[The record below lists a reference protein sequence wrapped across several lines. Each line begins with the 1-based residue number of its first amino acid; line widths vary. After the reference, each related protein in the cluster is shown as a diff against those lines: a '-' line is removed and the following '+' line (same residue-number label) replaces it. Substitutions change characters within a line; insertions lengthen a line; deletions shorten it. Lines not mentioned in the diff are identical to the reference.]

1 MLFGLTKSN
10 SVVEDLISGLSI
22 PMFYKFDGV
31 NKYITNSAFDAFFG
45 SARKKALDFINSYSL
60 NVDDNFEIEVENDIG
75 QKISAITYISSF
87 NKKSG
92 DRLGLLVDISEQK
105 RAKEAIA
112 VLKERYELAT
122 SGSNEG
128 LWDWN
133 IQKDNLY
140 VSMKFK
146 ELLGDRADGLNSSLK
161 SFISLV
167 ELEDKEGFIKNLE
180 DHLNGYKS
188 AFKYEFKININ
199 GKKRW
204 FLVRGKAVSENKK
217 IKRVVGF
224 LSDIS
229 DIKFAQLALKD
240 SQEQFESFMKN
251 LPAGVY
257 IRDLKHNI
265 IFANRYINNFFGKE
279 SIVGNSID
287 KIFQNDE
294 YKKILSLNEAIL
306 KDGVDSSETKMIDR
320 FGNVKFFQLNQFVLH
335 KDKEKYI
342 GAIYTDITS
351 QKMTEKKLDKL
362 AHYDLLTNLPNRALF
377 YDSLNHIVSK
387 ASRNNTKVALMFLD
401 LDNFKTINDTLGHD
415 YGDILLKE
423 VASKLKSIL
432 RSEDI
437 VSRLGGDEFTII
449 LDGISDNA
457 FPSVVAQKII
467 DTLGVPIKLKD
478 ELGYIGSSIGIS
490 IYPDDTKDQDE
501 LIKYADMAMYRA
513 KESGKNTYRYFTNAM
528 DKESREKMEL
538 TNDLRE
544 AVIKD
549 QLKLYYQ
556 PIIDIKE
563 GKVGLFEALVRWEH
577 PKYGLISP
585 ENFISLAEEGGF
597 MVKVGRW
604 ILNKGCQKIKEL
616 QDLGYDIKIAINVSS
631 KQLTQNHLEETTKK
645 IVKDSGI
652 NPRLLE
658 LEVTEGFLM
667 ENIKKVEEVL
677 TNLRD
682 FGIGISID
690 DFGTGY
696 SSLSR
701 LKSLPIT
708 KLKIDKSFIDDIV
721 EEEDDREIVKV
732 IISLAKSLNLEIVA
746 EGVETKEQLKLIND
760 LGCKLIQGYYFS
772 KPLHEDRVVR
782 YLKEVMK

>member
-1 MLFGLTKSN
+1 MLFGLSKSR
-10 SVVEDLISGLSI
+10 SVVEELIDGLSI

-31 NKYITNSAFDAFFG
+31 YKYITNSAFDEFFG
-45 SARKKALDFINSYSL
+45 SSRKKALDFISSYSL
-60 NVDDNFEIEVENDIG
+60 NPDDNFELEVENDIG
-75 QKISAITYISSF
+75 KKISSIVYISSF
-87 NKKSG
+87 NKDSG

-133 IQKDNLY
+133 IKDDDLF
-140 VSMKFK
+140 VSSKFK
-146 ELLGDRADGLNSSLK
+146 EILKDRANELNNSLK

-167 ELEDKEGFIKNLE
+167 VSEDVDYFIKNLE
-180 DHLNGYKS
+180 EHLNGKKS
-188 AFKYEFKININ
+188 SFKCEFRIKIE
-199 GKKRW
+199 GQYRW
-204 FLVRGKAVSENKK
+204 FLARAKAVESGNN
-217 IKRVVGF
+217 KRVVGF

-257 IRDLKHNI
+257 IRDLEDKI
-265 IFANRYINNFFGKE
+265 IFSNKYFNTFFGKE
-279 SIVGNSID
+279 SLVDVSI
-287 KIFQNDE
+287 KELFEKNE
-294 YKKILSLNEAIL
+294 YKNISNLNEKILKEGMI
-306 KDGVDSSETKMIDR
+306 SSETKLYDK
-320 FGNVKFFQLNQFVLH
+320 FGNEKYFQLNQFVLH
-335 KDKEKYI
+335 KNSKRYI

-351 QKMTEKKLDKL
+351 QKLTEQKLDKL

-377 YDSLNHIVSK
+377 YDSLKHTLSK
-387 ASRNNTKVALMFLD
+387 ANRNGNRVALLFLD

-423 VASKLKSIL
+423 VSAKLKSIL
-432 RSEDI
+432 RSEDV

-449 LDGISDNA
+449 LDEIADNA

-467 DTLGVPIKLKD
+467 DTLSTPIKLKD
-478 ELGYIGSSIGIS
+478 ELGYIGSSIGIA
-490 IYPDDTKDQDE
+490 IYPDDSKDNDE
-501 LIKYADMAMYRA
+501 LIKYADMAMYKA
-513 KESGKNTYRYFTNAM
+513 KEAGKNRYRYFTSTM
-528 DKESREKMEL
+528 DSESREKMEL

-544 AVIKD
+544 AILKN
-549 QLKLYYQ
+549 QLELYYQ
-556 PIIDIKE
+556 PIMDIEK
-563 GKVGLFEALVRWEH
+563 GKVALFEALVRWEH
-577 PKYGLISP
+577 PRYGLIAP
-585 ENFISLAEEGGF
+585 DNFISLAEEGGF

-604 ILNKGCQKIKEL
+604 ILKTACQKIKEL
-616 QDLGYDIKIAINVSS
+616 QDSGINMKIAVNVSS

-645 IVKDSGI
+645 IVKESGI
-652 NPRLLE
+652 DPKLLE
-658 LEVTEGFLM
+658 LEVTEGLLI

-677 TNLRD
+677 TNLRN
-682 FGIGISID
+682 FGVGISID

-708 KLKIDKSFIDDIV
+708 KLKIDKSFIDDI
-721 EEEDDREIVKV
+721 EENEEDREIVKV
-732 IISLAKSLNLEIVA
+732 ILSLAKSLGLEVVA
-746 EGVETKEQLKLIND
+746 EGIESRGQLKLLNEF
-760 LGCKLIQGYYFS
+760 GCKLIQGYYFS
-772 KPLHEDRVVR
+772 KPIESSKLKK
-782 YLKEVMK
+782 YLNEAMK